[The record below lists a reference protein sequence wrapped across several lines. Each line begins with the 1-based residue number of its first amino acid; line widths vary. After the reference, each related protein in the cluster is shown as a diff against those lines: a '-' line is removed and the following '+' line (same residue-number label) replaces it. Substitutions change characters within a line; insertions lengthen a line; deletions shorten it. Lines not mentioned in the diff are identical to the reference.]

1 MGLKAPRYHLGTFV
15 DYQYVIFRIRSRR
28 VVVMPD
34 PDLEATEFLM
44 QDAGGRLS
52 VLRLGQG
59 PKAGGYERWEEGSAS
74 PYCSGVPGR

>member
-1 MGLKAPRYHLGTFV
+1 
-15 DYQYVIFRIRSRR
+15 
-28 VVVMPD
+28 MPD